1 MKLTKEQIKK
11 LKKGKQDKVLSGAT
25 IHKDHETRDTTVHN
39 K

>member
-11 LKKGKQDKVLSGAT
+11 LKKEKAKKVKGTKEAF
-25 IHKDHETRDTTVHN
+25 N